1 MKSIN
6 EMIITGVKTNEKELK
21 GDLSKFVNNL
31 FSNIN
36 YELKIGYNSN
46 SKLLDIE
53 YRIKKEEKGIL
64 VQFQMDND
72 VYFYNAVDITKELLN
87 FASNYFENKDLK
99 VKMGNSDGEFYVSIE
114 DYMNSFDEETK
125 TFLNIWDLVTEDEIR

>member
-1 MKSIN
+1 
-6 EMIITGVKTNEKELK
+6 
-21 GDLSKFVNNL
+21 
-31 FSNIN
+31 
-36 YELKIGYNSN
+36 
-46 SKLLDIE
+46 
-53 YRIKKEEKGIL
+53 
-64 VQFQMDND
+64 MDND

>member
-6 EMIITGVKTNEKELK
+6 EMIIEGVKTNEKELR

-31 FSNIN
+31 FNVN
-36 YELKIGYNSN
+36 YELKLGYNSK

-72 VYFYNAVDITKELLN
+72 IYFYNAVDITKELLN

-99 VKMGNSDGEFYVSIE
+99 VKMGNSDGEFYVSIA
-114 DYMNSFDEETK
+114 DYMNSFDKETK
-125 TFLNIWDLVTEDEIR
+125 TFFNIWDLVTEDEIR